1 MKKFLN
7 KWLTENENPKK
18 YIFDIFFALVI
29 LFSIALIFLEGEDGE
44 LVGIL
49 KFLDILIVIFFMA
62 EYCARFYIAT
72 DFRKDILT
80 KNVWYAICQ
89 KLRWMI
95 KISSLIDLL
104 ALLPSL
110 TFFRTFR
117 TLRFLRLLRFVR
129 LRKAFKIFRD
139 IDKLNIILQG
149 MKEENRIFYVFFF
162 LTISLLTLFSFVIF
176 ISEARVKGSDFATF
190 SDTFWYTLKTI
201 ELVDDTPKSFI
212 GRFFTMILLVFNLA
226 IFGFFISLFLTKI
239 QAVMN
244 AITSGKITKL
254 NIENHIVICGYTKS
268 SKNVIDDLL
277 KDIKNYNNIVLISCK
292 EVEEISGVIY
302 INADFTDYSALR
314 KVNIKSAKFAIVF
327 AESKEHDTI
336 RDIDLRT
343 VMTIFHIEK
352 EAPTV
357 HTIAEINDEIN
368 AEIIKDK
375 MKGDEIL
382 YKELIDSKIITT
394 CINNPNIS
402 DMFYNLFGND
412 NDRIKTIGFSNLEM
426 DSETV
431 VKQIKLF
438 FVERG
443 EIFLGL
449 IDKDKQSIISPKNDL
464 VVDDSYKVIYL
475 S

>member
-1 MKKFLN
+1 MKKFLH
-7 KWLTENENPKK
+7 KWLTDNENPKK
-18 YIFDIFFALVI
+18 YIFDIFLALVI
-29 LFSIALIFLEGEDGE
+29 TFSIVLIFLQSEKGEFT
-44 LVGIL
+44 GIL
-49 KFLDILIVIFFMA
+49 KILDTGIIIFFVT

-72 DFRKDILT
+72 NFREDIVT
-80 KNVWYAICQ
+80 KNLWYAIY
-89 KLRWMI
+89 KKILWMLE
-95 KISSLIDLL
+95 ISSLIDLL

-117 TLRFLRLLRFVR
+117 TLRFLRLFR
-129 LRKAFKIFRD
+129 LIRLGRVFKIFRD

-149 MKEENRIFYVFFF
+149 MKEQNRVFYVFFF
-162 LTISLLTLFSFVIF
+162 LTISLLTLLSFVIF
-176 ISEARVKGSDFATF
+176 VSEARVKGSDFATF

-201 ELVDDTPKSFI
+201 ELVDDTPKSFT

-239 QAVMN
+239 QTVMN

-254 NIENHIVICGYTKS
+254 NLKNHIVICGYTKS
-268 SKNVIDDLL
+268 SRNVIDDLL
-277 KDIKNYNNIVLISCK
+277 KDVKNYNNIVLISCK
-292 EVEEISGVIY
+292 EIEEISGVIY
-302 INADFTDYSALR
+302 LNADFTDYSSLR
-314 KVNIKSAKFAIVF
+314 KVNIKSAKFAVVF

-352 EAPTV
+352 EAPDV

-412 NDRIKTIGFSNLEM
+412 NDRIKTMNFEDLKMSKGTL
-426 DSETV
+426 
-431 VKQIKLF
+431 VKQIKLYF
-438 FVERG
+438 LERN
-443 EIFLGL
+443 ETLLGL
-449 IDKDKQSIISPKNDL
+449 IDSDQNSIISPKNDL
-464 VVDDSYKVIYL
+464 IVDESYKVIYL